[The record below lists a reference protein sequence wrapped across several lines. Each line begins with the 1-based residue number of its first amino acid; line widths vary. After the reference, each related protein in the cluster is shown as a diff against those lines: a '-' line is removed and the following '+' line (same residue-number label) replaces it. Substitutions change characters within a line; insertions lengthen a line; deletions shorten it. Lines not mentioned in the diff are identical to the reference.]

1 MRASAA
7 QVPGAR
13 LAEIADAGHSP
24 YFEEPEAWN
33 RAVAEFL
40 GIALE

>member
-1 MRASAA
+1 MFRG
-7 QVPGAR
+7 PNAR
-13 LAEIADAGHSP
+13 VALIPRAGHSP

-40 GIALE
+40 DADPSSF